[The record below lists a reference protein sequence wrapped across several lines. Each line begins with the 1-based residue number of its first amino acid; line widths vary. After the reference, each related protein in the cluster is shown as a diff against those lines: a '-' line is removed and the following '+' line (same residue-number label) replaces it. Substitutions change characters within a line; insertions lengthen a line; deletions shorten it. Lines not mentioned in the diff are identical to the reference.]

1 MRYYYLMIFL
11 VLTFIIQGCWK
22 KQDVQDESHM
32 MIGVKVYQIDR
43 ELNVLFKEWEEL
55 GINTVFASP
64 SVFGDEFS
72 SLAKQHHIQTFIIL
86 PVYYDPTTL
95 ESDPDLYAITNKGKK
110 AIEEWVEFVCP
121 SRKDFNNQ
129 KVEYINE
136 LIRELDPDGIS
147 LDFIRY
153 FCFWE
158 KVYPDR
164 HPDSIPNTCFCS
176 HCLERFK
183 AETQIMIPDSL
194 EDSKAIAEWIR
205 TSHSDE
211 WTDWKCG
218 LITAMV
224 KDIVTEVK
232 KIKPEIKV
240 NLHVVPWRKDD
251 FDHAI
256 KRIVAQDFSAL
267 TEYTDI
273 ISPMTYAHMVRQDP
287 AWINSVVTDID
298 EQADCKIIPSIQVNE
313 AYLTEPLTKEEF
325 EESVIEALKPP
336 SSGVFF
342 WSWEQLES
350 RPEKKEVLK
359 EILNPVK

>member
-1 MRYYYLMIFL
+1 
-11 VLTFIIQGCWK
+11 
-22 KQDVQDESHM
+22 
-32 MIGVKVYQIDR
+32 
-43 ELNVLFKEWEEL
+43 
-55 GINTVFASP
+55 
-64 SVFGDEFS
+64 
-72 SLAKQHHIQTFIIL
+72 
-86 PVYYDPTTL
+86 
-95 ESDPDLYAITNKGKK
+95 
-110 AIEEWVEFVCP
+110 
-121 SRKDFNNQ
+121 
-129 KVEYINE
+129 
-136 LIRELDPDGIS
+136 
-147 LDFIRY
+147 
-153 FCFWE
+153 
-158 KVYPDR
+158 
-164 HPDSIPNTCFCS
+164 
-176 HCLERFK
+176 
-183 AETQIMIPDSL
+183 MIPDSL